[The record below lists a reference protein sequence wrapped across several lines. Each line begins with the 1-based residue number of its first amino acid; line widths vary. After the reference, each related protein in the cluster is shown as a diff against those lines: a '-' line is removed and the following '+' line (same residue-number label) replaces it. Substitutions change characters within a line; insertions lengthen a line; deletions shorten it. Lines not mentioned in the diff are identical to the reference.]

1 MEPVTI
7 KKKHSEHNLNTLY
20 SILCTKTRNLSTL
33 YSVLGTKIKIFVLCT
48 LYFVLSCTATSCKKE
63 VKKFDVIYEV
73 NFPKGNAVSIS
84 YNSDYYAATG
94 ERKDI
99 VYNTDST
106 NQYYSTVWYAR
117 RYAFQKEGYY
127 IKVDYTN
134 LQHKDSTYKVS
145 VYVNDELKDEK
156 SGSTTLE
163 IQGDI

>member
-1 MEPVTI
+1 MSLRL
-7 KKKHSEHNLNTLY
+7 KKIISELKK
-20 SILCTKTRNLSTL
+20 TKAIHWFFLISQISYL
-33 YSVLGTKIKIFVLCT
+33 ISF
-48 LYFVLSCTATSCKKE
+48 SSCKKE

-117 RYAFQKEGYY
+117 RYAFKEEKYY
-127 IKVDYTN
+127 IKVNYIN

-145 VYVNDELKDEK
+145 VYVNDELRDEQ

>member
-1 MEPVTI
+1 MI
-7 KKKHSEHNLNTLY
+7 LGFSKKMGKLILEIGVLRWLY
-20 SILCTKTRNLSTL
+20 LISHISYLISF
-33 YSVLGTKIKIFVLCT
+33 S
-48 LYFVLSCTATSCKKE
+48 SCKKE

-94 ERKDI
+94 ERKNI

>member
-1 MEPVTI
+1 M
-7 KKKHSEHNLNTLY
+7 
-20 SILCTKTRNLSTL
+20 LSP
-33 YSVLGTKIKIFVLCT
+33 KIKIFVLCT
-48 LYFVLSCTATSCKKE
+48 LYFVLSFAATSCKKE

-99 VYNTDST
+99 TYNTDST

-117 RYAFQKEGYY
+117 RYAFENEQYY
-127 IKVDYTN
+127 IRVNYTN

-145 VYVNDELKDEK
+145 VYVNDELKNEQ
-156 SGSTTLE
+156 SGSSTLE